1 MTYVPHRTEAQT
13 ALFAPP
19 TDARPT
25 AGSQEG
31 NAFWGKDGLTFGDLL
46 DVVNP
51 LQHLPV
57 VGDIYRAL
65 TGDEISSGARLA
77 GGTLFGGPVGLVGS
91 VATLAVEQATGAT
104 PVGHVV
110 AALSGTVSGAGA
122 AGGAG
127 APTGAPVQVAALH
140 SAEGADALLVADPLV
155 PLAPAAP
162 GGAPAGSRAPRP
174 DTDGAPPPAT
184 VAQAAV
190 AQAAVGNRDEALPQ
204 LSPAAFNSL
213 ISALGATPAD
223 GTAAHAVPASQAPPL
238 PRAVTSVR
246 ETAGGPAI
254 QAAKPSPGPG
264 HGQVAT
270 ETSAV
275 RAASLELAQMIR
287 KHHEMQSSQI
297 RAVN

>member
-65 TGDEISSGARLA
+65 TGDQISSGARLA

-110 AALSGTVSGAGA
+110 AALSGTVSGASA

-127 APTGAPVQVAALH
+127 APTGATVKVAALD

-174 DTDGAPPPAT
+174 DTDGATPPAT
-184 VAQAAV
+184 VAQAP
-190 AQAAVGNRDEALPQ
+190 VGNRDEALPQ

-254 QAAKPSPGPG
+254 QAATPSSGPG
-264 HGQVAT
+264 RGQVAS
-270 ETSAV
+270 ETSAM